1 MIFCWIRLDI
11 ENNNSL
17 IQNFVKNGKWMYTD
31 TDGVVLKQV
40 KTLNNRKMILLFS
53 KKFGKISAGSNV
65 SERGKSKSSL
75 ALKPFTYGKYEL
87 FKNKDTY
94 NINSTEVVKSYYKI
108 GEDIEKYMICSY
120 ILEFTEKL
128 LPMEQPSQSLFEL
141 LIEFLEIISNRSK
154 GFMFFALAFQLKAIQ
169 LFGSAPVVEN
179 CAQCGCSTDKYL
191 FSISDGGTIC
201 ESCLIGLK
209 KSSNFDESLIFELN
223 FGILDIIRYILN
235 NPLFKLE
242 KLGINDDNQK
252 TLKEIINGYIIYHL
266 DIRNLKSEGFLTDKE
281 ND

>member
-1 MIFCWIRLDI
+1 
-11 ENNNSL
+11 
-17 IQNFVKNGKWMYTD
+17 MYTD

-53 KKFGKISAGSNV
+53 RKFGKISAGSNV

-94 NINSTEVVKSYYKI
+94 NINSTEVIKSYYKI

-120 ILEFTEKL
+120 VLEFTEKL

-141 LIEFLEIISNRSK
+141 LIEFMEIISDRNK
-154 GFMFFALAFQLKAIQ
+154 GFMFFAMAFQLKAIQ
-169 LFGSAPVVEN
+169 IYGSAPSLDN
-179 CAQCGCSTDKYL
+179 CLICGCSKDNYL

-201 ESCLIGLK
+201 ESCLSELK

-223 FGILDIIRYILN
+223 FGILDIIRYILS

-242 KLGINDDNQK
+242 KLGINEDN
-252 TLKEIINGYIIYHL
+252 LKVLREIINGYIIYHL
-266 DIRNLKSEGFLTDKE
+266 DIRNLKSEGFLNDKDVE
-281 ND
+281 

>member
-1 MIFCWIRLDI
+1 
-11 ENNNSL
+11 
-17 IQNFVKNGKWMYTD
+17 MYTD

-53 KKFGKISAGSNV
+53 RKFGKISAGSNV

-94 NINSTEVVKSYYKI
+94 NINSTEVIKSYYKI

-120 ILEFTEKL
+120 VLEFTEKL

-154 GFMFFALAFQLKAIQ
+154 GFMFFAMAFQLKAIQ
-169 LFGSAPVVEN
+169 IFGNAPSLDN
-179 CAQCGCSTDKYL
+179 CLICGCSKDKYL
-191 FSISDGGTIC
+191 FSISDGGIIC
-201 ESCLIGLK
+201 ESCLVELK
-209 KSSNFDESLIFELN
+209 NSSNLDESLIFELN
-223 FGILDIIRYILN
+223 FGILDIIRYILS
-235 NPLFKLE
+235 NPLLKLE
-242 KLGINDDNQK
+242 KLGINDDN
-252 TLKEIINGYIIYHL
+252 LKILREIINGYIIYHL
-266 DIRNLKSEGFLTDKE
+266 DIRNLKSEGFLTNKE
-281 ND
+281 